1 MVVELKR
8 QEIIVNNLAELYEVD
23 DYLWLEKTIKI
34 LSTKQLNN
42 LDIDHLIEELES
54 LAKRDL
60 NKVRSL
66 LRQIIIHLLLLEY
79 WTEEY
84 DRNYRHWRC
93 EVIAFREDLNNSLTT
108 TLKNKLSAE
117 LNHIYEVAVKFVI
130 NKANLLDN
138 RIPTKCPYSI
148 PQILDDNWLP

>member
-1 MVVELKR
+1 MVTELKK
-8 QEIIVNNLAELYEVD
+8 QEAMVKNLAELYEVD

-34 LSTKQLNN
+34 LSTKQLDN
-42 LDIDHLIEELES
+42 LDIDNLIEELES
-54 LAKRDL
+54 LARRDL

-84 DRNYRHWRC
+84 DRNYRHWQC
-93 EVIAFREDLNNSLTT
+93 EIIAFREDLNNSLTT
-108 TLKNKLSAE
+108 TLENKLSVE
-117 LNHIYEVAVKFVI
+117 LNHIYGVAVKFVI
-130 NKANLLDN
+130 KKADLLKN
-138 RIPTKCPYSI
+138 RIPSECPYSL